1 MGEKPPGKGGT
12 TVVKVLLRKLRES
25 LISVFPVALIVFVL
39 SLTPLVSLSPR
50 EMTVFL
56 LSAAVMV
63 AGIGLFGLG
72 ADMAMSPM
80 GEQIGSGLA
89 RSRNLPLLLS
99 AAFVM
104 GLCITV
110 AEPDLSVL
118 ASQVREVVS
127 DKLLI
132 FSVGCGVGIF
142 LLLSVLRMIFR
153 VNLSNLLFY
162 SYLALFMLTTLVLVY
177 GDADYLALAFDAG
190 GVTTGPVTVPF
201 LMALGVGI
209 AGTLGGKHASENS
222 FGMIALS
229 SVGPMIVVA
238 ALGIGAKGGFTYTLP
253 DYSMESKLGA
263 GILRVLLSTG
273 RDVGI
278 AVVLIVL
285 FFTILDR
292 VFLRLPKK
300 TLIRIAVGI
309 AYTFAGLV
317 LFLSAATV
325 GFMPIGFALG
335 RGMADTPALLLG
347 FSFLLGAV
355 VVLAEP
361 AVLVLNRQ
369 VEGVTGGTVDKRSV
383 MIALSC
389 GVGLSMLRIWL
400 GFSILCYLIPGYLLS
415 LGLSFFVP
423 KLYTAI
429 AFDSGGVASGPLTST
444 FILPFAIGA
453 CTVLQGEGK
462 ILSDAFGI
470 VAMVAMTPLITIQLL
485 GFRAILAG
493 KIRDRSSMRRILGAD
508 DEEIIR
514 FM

>member
-1 MGEKPPGKGGT
+1 MF
-12 TVVKVLLRKLRES
+12 TVLTRKLRES
-25 LISVFPVALIVFVL
+25 LISVAPVALIVFLL
-39 SLTPLVSLSPR
+39 SLSPLVSLSSG
-50 EMTVFL
+50 EVGVFL
-56 LSAAVMV
+56 VAAAVMV
-63 AGIGLFGLG
+63 LGIGLFGMG
-72 ADMAMSPM
+72 AEMAMSPM
-80 GEQIGSGLA
+80 GEQIGSGLT

-99 AAFVM
+99 AAFAM
-104 GLCITV
+104 GLCVTV

-127 DKLLI
+127 DKLLV
-132 FSVGCGVGIF
+132 FAVGCGVGIF
-142 LLLSVLRMIFR
+142 LLLSVLRMVFR

-162 SYLALFMLTTLVLVY
+162 SYLALFMLTALVLVY
-177 GDADYLALAFDAG
+177 GDENYLALAFDAG

-209 AGTLGGKHASENS
+209 AGTLGGKHANENS
-222 FGMIALS
+222 FGMIALC

-238 ALGIGAKGGFTYTLP
+238 YTLP
-253 DYSMESKLGA
+253 DYSMGSKLGA
-263 GILRVLLSTG
+263 GLLRVLLSTA

-278 AVVLIVL
+278 AVALIVL
-285 FFTILDR
+285 FFTVLER
-292 VFLRLPKK
+292 AFLRLPKK
-300 TLIRIAVGI
+300 TLVRIAVGI

-325 GFMPIGFALG
+325 GFMPVGFALG
-335 RGMADTPALLLG
+335 RGMAERPALLLG

-369 VEGVTGGTVDKRSV
+369 VEAVTGGTVEKKSM
-383 MIALSC
+383 MIAISC
-389 GVGLSMLRIWL
+389 GVGISIGLSMLRVWL

-444 FILPFAIGA
+444 FILPFAVGA
-453 CTVLQGEGK
+453 CTVLQGEGR

-493 KIRDRSSMRRILGAD
+493 KIRDRSSMRRILDAD
-508 DEEIIR
+508 DGQIIR
-514 FM
+514 FL

>member
-1 MGEKPPGKGGT
+1 MIT
-12 TVVKVLLRKLRES
+12 VLLRKLRES
-25 LISVFPVALIVFVL
+25 LISVSPVALIVLIL
-39 SLTPLVSLSPR
+39 SFTPFVSLSAT
-50 EMTVFL
+50 EVTAFL
-56 LSAAVMV
+56 VSAAVMV
-63 AGIGLFGLG
+63 LGIGLFGMG
-72 ADMAMSPM
+72 AEMAMSPM
-80 GEQIGSGLA
+80 GERIGSGLT

-118 ASQVREVVS
+118 ASQVSEVVS

-132 FSVGCGVGIF
+132 VTVGGGVGIF

-162 SYLALFMLTTLVLVY
+162 SYLALFMLTSLVLVY

-209 AGTLGGKHASENS
+209 AGTLGGKHANENS

-238 ALGIGAKGGFTYTLP
+238 ALGIGARGGIAYSLP

-263 GILRVLLSTG
+263 GTLRVLLTTA

-278 AVVLIVL
+278 AVCLIVL
-285 FFTILDR
+285 FFVILDR
-292 VFLRLPKK
+292 IFLRLPKK

-325 GFMPIGFALG
+325 GFMPVGFALG
-335 RGMADTPALLLG
+335 SPRT
-347 FSFLLGAV
+347 
-355 VVLAEP
+355 
-361 AVLVLNRQ
+361 R
-369 VEGVTGGTVDKRSV
+369 
-383 MIALSC
+383 
-389 GVGLSMLRIWL
+389 
-400 GFSILCYLIPGYLLS
+400 
-415 LGLSFFVP
+415 
-423 KLYTAI
+423 
-429 AFDSGGVASGPLTST
+429 
-444 FILPFAIGA
+444 LP
-453 CTVLQGEGK
+453 
-462 ILSDAFGI
+462 
-470 VAMVAMTPLITIQLL
+470 
-485 GFRAILAG
+485 R
-493 KIRDRSSMRRILGAD
+493 
-508 DEEIIR
+508 
-514 FM
+514 

>member
-1 MGEKPPGKGGT
+1 MIT
-12 TVVKVLLRKLRES
+12 VLLRKLRES
-25 LISVFPVALIVFVL
+25 LISVTPVALLVLIL
-39 SLTPLVSLSPR
+39 SLTPVVSLSFT
-50 EMTVFL
+50 EVTAFL
-56 LSAAVMV
+56 VSAAVMV
-63 AGIGLFGLG
+63 AGIGLFGMG
-72 ADMAMSPM
+72 AEMAMSPM
-80 GEQIGSGLA
+80 GERIGSGLT

-118 ASQVREVVS
+118 ASQVSEVVS
-127 DKLLI
+127 DKLLV
-132 FSVGCGVGIF
+132 FSVGVGVGVF

-162 SYLALFMLTTLVLVY
+162 SYLALFMLTSLVLVY
-177 GDADYLALAFDAG
+177 GDSDYLALAFDAG

-209 AGTLGGKHASENS
+209 AGTLGGKHSSENS

-238 ALGIGAKGGFTYTLP
+238 ALGIGAKGDLTYTLP
-253 DYSMESKLGA
+253 DYSMESKLGS
-263 GILRVLLSTG
+263 GIFRVLLSTA

-278 AVVLIVL
+278 AVCLIVL
-285 FFTILDR
+285 FFFILDR
-292 VFLRLPKK
+292 IFLRLPKK
-300 TLIRIAVGI
+300 TLIRIGVGI

-335 RGMADTPALLLG
+335 RGMAESPALLLG

-369 VEGVTGGTVDKRSV
+369 VEGVTGGTVEKRSM

-389 GVGLSMLRIWL
+389 GVGLSMLRIRF

-453 CTVLQGEGK
+453 CTVLQGEGN

-485 GFRAILAG
+485 GFRAIMAG
-493 KIRDRSSMRRILGAD
+493 KLRDRSSMRRILDAD
-508 DEEIIR
+508 DEVIIR
-514 FM
+514 FT